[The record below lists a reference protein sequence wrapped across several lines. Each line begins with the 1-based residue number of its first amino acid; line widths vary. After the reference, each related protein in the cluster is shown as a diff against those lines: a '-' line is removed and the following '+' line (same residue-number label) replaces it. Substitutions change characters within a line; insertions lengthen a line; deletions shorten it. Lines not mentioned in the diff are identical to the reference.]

1 MRQQLDPDQ
10 RQCLS
15 AAGDQAVARPGAGP
29 GLPAGPLGKLGQAKG
44 WEQLNSFQVEGPSW
58 SRYMIELDEKAW
70 RLIQALQ
77 ADGRQPLKS
86 LAAIAG
92 LSVPATAERVKRLE
106 EAGILRGVHAEVSPP
121 AIGYGVQAI
130 VGINAPQPGKRK
142 LIDKLSQMPEVL
154 ECLHVSGA
162 DSYLMT
168 VVAVDI
174 LHLEEL
180 ISSINMFGETHTSIV
195 FSAPIVRRGLSK
207 PGLTRRPARVN
218 R

>member
-1 MRQQLDPDQ
+1 M
-10 RQCLS
+10 
-15 AAGDQAVARPGAGP
+15 
-29 GLPAGPLGKLGQAKG
+29 
-44 WEQLNSFQVEGPSW
+44 N
-58 SRYMIELDEKAW
+58 ELDDKAW
-70 RLIQALQ
+70 RLIKALQ

-92 LSVPATAERVKRLE
+92 LSIAATAERVKRLE
-106 EAGILRGVHAEVSPP
+106 EAGILRGVHAEMSP
-121 AIGYGVQAI
+121 AALGYGVQAI

-162 DSYLMT
+162 DSYLLT

-180 ISSINMFGETHTSIV
+180 ISSINMFGETRTTLV
-195 FSAPIVRRGLSK
+195 FSAPIARRGISK
-207 PGLTRRPARVN
+207 PRPTHRQARLN